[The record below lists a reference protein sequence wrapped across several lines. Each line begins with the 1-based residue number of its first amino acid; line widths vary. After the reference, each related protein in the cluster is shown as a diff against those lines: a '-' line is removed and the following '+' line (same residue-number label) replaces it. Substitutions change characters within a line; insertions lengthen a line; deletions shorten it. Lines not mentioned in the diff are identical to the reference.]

1 MSKKNR
7 FDFNK
12 RSMTL
17 FQRFIGFLNEVTEEV
32 KEVEGLISADETGSG
47 DVTLKYAYDDNK
59 WYFVQPDG
67 TVRDSVSGELVGDGE
82 FSLNDG
88 NVMVVLDGKFAGT
101 KTMDE
106 AENPIEAENP
116 VIAQEDEEEEKKEE
130 DKTEEVDQEDEQT
143 EETKEESKDE
153 EEKEGDVSKED
164 EIEQEGETVPFTVNG
179 VEYLI
184 PVEVLEYINS
194 LSSTSEVFRKEIAQ
208 MKQRIPSA
216 KPTTTA
222 PIAQKKD
229 IRENLY
235 DRVNLFRNK

>member
-32 KEVEGLISADETGSG
+32 KEVEGLISADETESG

-88 NVMVVLDGKFAGT
+88 NIMVVLDGKFAGT
-101 KTMDE
+101 KTTDE
-106 AENPIEAENP
+106 AENPTESENP
-116 VIAQEDEEEEKKEE
+116 VIAQEDEEEEKKDEE
-130 DKTEEVDQEDEQT
+130 KTEEVEQEDEQT

-164 EIEQEGETVPFTVNG
+164 EIEQEGETVPFTVDG

-208 MKQRIPSA
+208 MKQRIPST

-222 PIAQKKD
+222 PIVQNKNVK
-229 IRENLY
+229 ENLY
-235 DRVNLFRNK
+235 NRVNMFRMA